1 MGLTIAVLTDQSPTI
16 EIDTPGCRTQ
26 TWHAHSALTLVTAG
40 WRWVRLAHVEA
51 PRYLVL
57 LKISPTAD
65 EHDAVSALE
74 WWLRSP
80 GRQDGD
86 VVEVM

>member
-1 MGLTIAVLTDQSPTI
+1 VLIDHAPTI
-16 EIDTPGCRTQ
+16 ENDTRCARTQ
-26 TWHAHSALTLVTAG
+26 TWHGHSALAQVIAG

-51 PRYLVL
+51 PRYVVL
-57 LKISPTAD
+57 LKISANAD

-80 GRQDGD
+80 GREDGD
-86 VVEVM
+86 VVEVI